1 MSSQVLNIPDLGE
14 AEDVEV
20 IEICVKPGDIVSEE
34 DPIIVLESDK
44 AAMEIPTSLGGKV
57 IAIKVTIGD
66 KVSAGSPFLEI
77 EGDKE
82 EPSDKTHK
90 PAIDSARAPE
100 VSKASTGSKT
110 EEIIEQPVLT
120 EPAQNSSNRG
130 SIYAGPAVRKLAREF
145 GIQLSLVTSS
155 GPKGRIQKED
165 LHAFV
170 KARLNGASSNS
181 FTFTQPNIDYST
193 WGSVEEKSL
202 SKFQKSSL
210 TNLHTSWINI
220 PHVTQHDEC
229 DLSELLSL
237 RSQLNTKHA
246 LKISPLA
253 FIAKVTAEVLSGFP
267 MLNSSLDQD
276 LEKIVVKNYVNM
288 GIAID
293 TPEGLIVP
301 NIKNVQE
308 KSIVN
313 IAQEITT
320 LASAAKTRKLKL
332 PDLQGSSFTISS
344 LGAIGGKFFTPIIN
358 PPEVGI
364 LGVSKTFS
372 KVVVKN
378 ESFESREF
386 LPLSLSYDHRVINGV
401 YAAQFITQLGA
412 ALGDAEL
419 MEKKFK

>member
-1 MSSQVLNIPDLGE
+1 MSIQVLNIPDLGE
-14 AEDVEV
+14 AEGVEV

-57 IAIKVTIGD
+57 LEIKVSIGD

-77 EGDKE
+77 EGDAD
-82 EPSDKTHK
+82 EPSIDVQK
-90 PAIDSARAPE
+90 PVIDSVIAPE
-100 VSKASTGSKT
+100 IPQTLNRLEKS
-110 EEIIEQPVLT
+110 IEQPIIAS
-120 EPAQNSSNRG
+120 PPQDSSNQG
-130 SIYAGPAVRKLAREF
+130 SFYAGPAVRKLAREF
-145 GIQLSLVTSS
+145 GIQLSLAPAS
-155 GPKGRIQKED
+155 GPKNRIQKED

-170 KARLNGASSNS
+170 KARLSGASNS
-181 FTFTQPNIDYST
+181 AFTFTQPNIDYSK
-193 WGSVEEKSL
+193 WGSVKEQPL

-229 DLSELLSL
+229 DLSELLEL
-237 RSQLNTKHA
+237 RTQLNNKYE

-253 FIAKVTAEVLSGFP
+253 FIAKVTAEVLIEFP

-276 LEKIVVKNYVNM
+276 LEKIVIKNYVNM
-288 GIAID
+288 GIAVD
-293 TPEGLIVP
+293 TQEGLIVP

-308 KSIVN
+308 KSILD
-313 IAQEITT
+313 IAEEIAM
-320 LASAAKTRKLKL
+320 LASAAKTRKLKI
-332 PDLQGSSFTISS
+332 PDLKGASFTISS

-364 LGVSKTFS
+364 LGLSKTFA
-372 KVVVKN
+372 KVVTKN
-378 ESFESREF
+378 DGFESRDF

-401 YAAQFITQLGA
+401 YAAQFVTQLGA
-412 ALGDAEL
+412 ALGDASL
-419 MEKKFK
+419 MEKNFK

>member
-1 MSSQVLNIPDLGE
+1 MSIQVLTIPDLGE

-20 IEICVKPGDIVSEE
+20 IEICVKLGDIVSAE

-57 IAIKVTIGD
+57 LAIKVSIGD
-66 KVSAGSPFLEI
+66 KVSAGSSFLEI
-77 EGDKE
+77 ESEEE
-82 EPSDKTHK
+82 EPSDDAQK
-90 PAIDSARAPE
+90 PAMDSTMIPE
-100 VSKASTGSKT
+100 ASKT
-110 EEIIEQPVLT
+110 SSRKEETIEQPI
-120 EPAQNSSNRG
+120 PATPPQNSSNRG
-130 SIYAGPAVRKLAREF
+130 SVYAGPAVRKLAREF
-145 GIQLSLVTSS
+145 GIQLSSVAPS
-155 GPKGRIQKED
+155 GPKSRIQKQD
-165 LHAFV
+165 LHAYV
-170 KARLNGASSNS
+170 KARLSGTSSSS
-181 FTFTQPNIDYST
+181 FTFTQPLIDYSK
-193 WGSVEEKSL
+193 WGSIEEQPL

-229 DLSELLSL
+229 DLSALLEL
-237 RSQLNTKHA
+237 RAKLNQKYE

-253 FIAKVTAEVLSGFP
+253 FIAKVTADVLEEFP

-276 LEKIVVKNYVNM
+276 LEKIVIKKYVNL
-288 GIAID
+288 GIAVD

-301 NIKNVQE
+301 NVKNVQE

-313 IAQEITT
+313 IAEEIAT

-332 PDLQGSSFTISS
+332 PDLKGSSFTISS

-358 PPEVGI
+358 PPEVAI
-364 LGVSKTFS
+364 LGLSKTFP
-372 KVVVKN
+372 KVVAKN
-378 ESFESREF
+378 EGFESREF

-401 YAAQFITQLGA
+401 YAAKFITQLGA
-412 ALGDAEL
+412 ALRDVVL

>member
-1 MSSQVLNIPDLGE
+1 MSTQVLNIPDLGE

-20 IEICVKPGDIVSEE
+20 IEICVKVGDIVSAE

-57 IAIKVTIGD
+57 LAIKVSIGD

-77 EGDKE
+77 AGEDE
-82 EPSDKTHK
+82 EPPDDAQK
-90 PAIDSARAPE
+90 PAMDSATAPE
-100 VSKASTGSKT
+100 VSKTPSKI
-110 EEIIEQPVLT
+110 EEAIEQPVSAT
-120 EPAQNSSNRG
+120 TPQDSSHRG
-130 SIYAGPAVRKLAREF
+130 SVYAGPAVRKLAREF
-145 GIQLSLVTSS
+145 GIQLSLVAPS
-155 GPKGRIQKED
+155 GPKSRIQKED

-170 KARLNGASSNS
+170 KTRLSGASSNS
-181 FTFTQPNIDYST
+181 FTFTQPIIDYSK
-193 WGSVEEKSL
+193 WGSVEEQPL

-229 DLSELLSL
+229 DLSALLAL
-237 RSQLNTKHA
+237 RAKLNKKHE

-253 FIAKVTAEVLSGFP
+253 FIAKVTADVLAEFP
-267 MLNSSLDQD
+267 MLNSSLDPE
-276 LEKIVVKNYVNM
+276 LEKIVIKKYVNL
-288 GIAID
+288 GIAVD

-313 IAQEITT
+313 IAEEITM

-332 PDLQGSSFTISS
+332 PDLKGSSFTISS

-364 LGVSKTFS
+364 LGLSKTFP
-372 KVVVKN
+372 KVVAKN
-378 ESFESREF
+378 EGFESLEF

-412 ALGDAEL
+412 ALGDTAL

>member
-1 MSSQVLNIPDLGE
+1 MSTQVLNIPDLGE

-57 IAIKVTIGD
+57 LEIKVSIGD

-77 EGDKE
+77 KGDAEK
-82 EPSDKTHK
+82 PSIDTQKS
-90 PAIDSARAPE
+90 AIDSVMTPE
-100 VSKASTGSKT
+100 IPQTLNKL
-110 EEIIEQPVLT
+110 EEVIEQPIIAA
-120 EPAQNSSNRG
+120 PPQDSSNRG
-130 SIYAGPAVRKLAREF
+130 SFYAGPAVRKLAREF
-145 GIQLSLVTSS
+145 GIQLSLVAPS
-155 GPKGRIQKED
+155 GPKNRIQKED

-170 KARLNGASSNS
+170 KAHLSGASNS
-181 FTFTQPNIDYST
+181 AFTFTQPNIDYSK
-193 WGSVEEKSL
+193 WGSVKEQPL

-229 DLSELLSL
+229 DLSELLGL
-237 RSQLNTKHA
+237 RSQLNTKHE

-253 FIAKVTAEVLSGFP
+253 FIAKVTAEVLAEFP

-276 LEKIVVKNYVNM
+276 LEKIVIKNYVNI
-288 GIAID
+288 GIAVD

-308 KSIVN
+308 KSILD
-313 IAQEITT
+313 IAEEIVM
-320 LASAAKTRKLKL
+320 LASAAKTRKLKI
-332 PDLQGSSFTISS
+332 PDLKGASFTISS
-344 LGAIGGKFFTPIIN
+344 LGAVGGKFFTPIIN

-364 LGVSKTFS
+364 LGLSKTFP
-372 KVVVKN
+372 KVVAKK
-378 ESFESREF
+378 EEFESREF

-401 YAAQFITQLGA
+401 YAAQFVTQLGA
-412 ALGDAEL
+412 ALEDTAL
-419 MEKKFK
+419 MEKNFK

>member
-1 MSSQVLNIPDLGE
+1 MSTQVLNIPDLGE

-57 IAIKVTIGD
+57 LEIKVSIGD

-77 EGDKE
+77 EGDAD
-82 EPSDKTHK
+82 EPSIDTQK
-90 PAIDSARAPE
+90 PAIDSVMTPE
-100 VSKASTGSKT
+100 IPQTFKKL
-110 EEIIEQPVLT
+110 EEAIEQPIT
-120 EPAQNSSNRG
+120 AAPAQDSSNRG
-130 SIYAGPAVRKLAREF
+130 SFYAGPAVRKLAREF
-145 GIQLSLVTSS
+145 GIQLSLVAPS
-155 GPKGRIQKED
+155 GPKNRIQKED

-170 KARLNGASSNS
+170 KARLSDANNNT
-181 FTFTQPNIDYST
+181 FTFTQPNIDYSK
-193 WGSVEEKSL
+193 WGSVKEQPL

-229 DLSELLSL
+229 DLSELLGL
-237 RSQLNTKHA
+237 RYQLNTKHE

-253 FIAKVTAEVLSGFP
+253 FIAKVTAEVLTEFP
-267 MLNSSLDQD
+267 MLNSSLDQG
-276 LEKIVVKNYVNM
+276 LEKIVIKNYVNM
-288 GIAID
+288 GIAVD

-308 KSIVN
+308 KSILS
-313 IAQEITT
+313 IAEEIAM
-320 LASAAKTRKLKL
+320 LASAAKTRKLKIQ
-332 PDLQGSSFTISS
+332 DLKGASFTISS

-364 LGVSKTFS
+364 LGLSKTFA
-372 KVVVKN
+372 KVVAKN
-378 ESFESREF
+378 DGFESREF

-401 YAAQFITQLGA
+401 YAAQFVTQLGA
-412 ALGDAEL
+412 ALGDTSL
-419 MEKKFK
+419 MEKNFK

>member
-1 MSSQVLNIPDLGE
+1 MSTQVLNIPDLGE

-57 IAIKVTIGD
+57 HAIKVSIGD

-77 EGDKE
+77 EGNEDDQSIDTQKL
-82 EPSDKTHK
+82 
-90 PAIDSARAPE
+90 AIDPTIAPE
-100 VSKASTGSKT
+100 FVETSSKR
-110 EEIIEQPVLT
+110 EETIEQPVL
-120 EPAQNSSNRG
+120 AVLSQDISNSD

-145 GIQLSLVTSS
+145 GIQLSLVAPS
-155 GPKGRIQKED
+155 GPKSRIQKED

-170 KARLNGASSNS
+170 KARLSGASNS
-181 FTFTQPNIDYST
+181 VFTFTQPNIDYSK
-193 WGSVEEKSL
+193 WGPVQEKPL

-229 DLSELLSL
+229 DLSELLDL
-237 RSQLNTKHA
+237 RSKLNIKHE

-253 FIAKVTAEVLSGFP
+253 FIAKVTAEVLKEFP

-276 LEKIVVKNYVNM
+276 LETIVIKNYVNM
-288 GIAID
+288 GIAVD

-308 KSIVN
+308 KSIINVAEE
-313 IAQEITT
+313 IAM

-332 PDLQGSSFTISS
+332 TDLKGSSFTISS

-364 LGVSKTFS
+364 LGLSKTFPS
-372 KVVVKN
+372 VVANN
-378 ESFESREF
+378 EGFESREF

-401 YAAQFITQLGA
+401 YAAQFITQLGT
-412 ALGDAEL
+412 ALGDTSL

>member
-1 MSSQVLNIPDLGE
+1 MSTKVLNIPDLGE

-44 AAMEIPTSLGGKV
+44 AAMEIPSSLGGKV
-57 IAIKVTIGD
+57 LKIKVSIGD

-77 EGDKE
+77 EGDTD
-82 EPSDKTHK
+82 EPSIDKQK
-90 PAIDSARAPE
+90 SAIDTAMT
-100 VSKASTGSKT
+100 SKIPQTVNKL
-110 EEIIEQPVLT
+110 EEATEQPIVA
-120 EPAQNSSNRG
+120 PSPQDSSNRG
-130 SIYAGPAVRKLAREF
+130 SFYAGPAVRKLAREF
-145 GIQLSLVTSS
+145 GIQLSLVAPS
-155 GPKGRIQKED
+155 GPKSRIQKED

-170 KARLNGASSNS
+170 KSRLSGASNS
-181 FTFTQPNIDYST
+181 AFTFTQPNIDYSK
-193 WGSVEEKSL
+193 WGSVKEKPL

-229 DLSELLSL
+229 DLSELLGL
-237 RSQLNTKHA
+237 RSQLNTKHE

-253 FIAKVTAEVLSGFP
+253 FIAKVTAEVLTEFP
-267 MLNSSLDQD
+267 MLNSSLDQE

-288 GIAID
+288 GIAVD

-308 KSIVN
+308 KSILD
-313 IAQEITT
+313 IAEEIVM
-320 LASAAKTRKLKL
+320 LASAAKTRKLKI
-332 PDLQGSSFTISS
+332 PDLKGASFTISS

-364 LGVSKTFS
+364 LGLSKTFS
-372 KVVVKN
+372 KVVAKK
-378 ESFESREF
+378 EEFESREF

-401 YAAQFITQLGA
+401 YAAQFVTQLGA
-412 ALGDAEL
+412 ALGDTLL
-419 MEKKFK
+419 MEKNFK

>member
-1 MSSQVLNIPDLGE
+1 MSTQVLNIPDLGE

-57 IAIKVTIGD
+57 LEIKVSIGD

-77 EGDKE
+77 EGDADQ
-82 EPSDKTHK
+82 PSIDTQK
-90 PAIDSARAPE
+90 PAIDSVMIPE
-100 VSKASTGSKT
+100 ISQTLNKL
-110 EEIIEQPVLT
+110 EESIEQPTIAAPL
-120 EPAQNSSNRG
+120 QDFNNKG
-130 SIYAGPAVRKLAREF
+130 SFYAGPAVRKLAREF
-145 GIQLSLVTSS
+145 GIQLSFVAPS
-155 GPKGRIQKED
+155 GPKNRIQKED

-170 KARLNGASSNS
+170 KARLSDVSNS
-181 FTFTQPNIDYST
+181 TFTFTQPNIDYSK
-193 WGSVEEKSL
+193 WGSVKEQQL

-229 DLSELLSL
+229 DLSELLDL
-237 RSQLNTKHA
+237 RSRLNTKHE

-253 FIAKVTAEVLSGFP
+253 FIAKVTTEVLEEFP
-267 MLNSSLDQD
+267 MLNSSLDQG
-276 LEKIVVKNYVNM
+276 LEKIVIKNYVNM
-288 GIAID
+288 GIAVD

-308 KSIVN
+308 KSILD
-313 IAQEITT
+313 IAEEIAM
-320 LASAAKTRKLKL
+320 LASAAKTRKLKIS
-332 PDLQGSSFTISS
+332 DLKGASFTISS

-364 LGVSKTFS
+364 LGLSKTFA
-372 KVVVKN
+372 KVVTKN
-378 ESFESREF
+378 DGFESREF

-401 YAAQFITQLGA
+401 YAAQFVTQLST
-412 ALGDAEL
+412 ALGDTSL
-419 MEKKFK
+419 MEKNFK

>member
-1 MSSQVLNIPDLGE
+1 MSTQVLNIPDLGE

-34 DPIIVLESDK
+34 DPIVVLESDK

-57 IAIKVTIGD
+57 LAIKVSIGD

-77 EGDKE
+77 EGDAD
-82 EPSDKTHK
+82 EPSIDKQK
-90 PAIDSARAPE
+90 PAIDSVMTREIPQTLNKLEE
-100 VSKASTGSKT
+100 V
-110 EEIIEQPVLT
+110 IEQPMQAAL
-120 EPAQNSSNRG
+120 PQDSSNRD
-130 SIYAGPAVRKLAREF
+130 SVYAGPAVRKLAREF
-145 GIQLSLVTSS
+145 GIQLSLVAPS
-155 GPKGRIQKED
+155 GPKSRIQKED

-170 KARLNGASSNS
+170 KARLSVASNS
-181 FTFTQPNIDYST
+181 AFTFTQPNIDYSK
-193 WGSVEEKSL
+193 WGSVQEQLL

-229 DLSELLSL
+229 DLSELLDL
-237 RSQLNTKHA
+237 RSQLNTKHE

-253 FIAKVTAEVLSGFP
+253 FIAKVTAEVLTEFP
-267 MLNSSLDQD
+267 MLNSSLAQD

-288 GIAID
+288 GIAVD

-308 KSIVN
+308 KSIFN
-313 IAQEITT
+313 IAEEIAM
-320 LASAAKTRKLKL
+320 LASAAKTRKLKI
-332 PDLQGSSFTISS
+332 PDLKGASFTISS

-364 LGVSKTFS
+364 LGLSKTFS
-372 KVVVKN
+372 KVVAQN
-378 ESFESREF
+378 DGFESREF

-401 YAAQFITQLGA
+401 YAAQFVTQLGA
-412 ALGDAEL
+412 ALGDTSL
-419 MEKKFK
+419 MEKNFK

>member
-1 MSSQVLNIPDLGE
+1 MSTQVLNIPDLGE

-57 IAIKVTIGD
+57 LKITVSIGD

-77 EGDKE
+77 EGDAD
-82 EPSDKTHK
+82 EPSIDTQK
-90 PAIDSARAPE
+90 PAIDSVMTAKIPQTFKKLEEATEQLITAAPP
-100 VSKASTGSKT
+100 
-110 EEIIEQPVLT
+110 QD
-120 EPAQNSSNRG
+120 SSNRG
-130 SIYAGPAVRKLAREF
+130 SFYAGPAVRKLAREF
-145 GIQLSLVTSS
+145 GIQLSLVAPS
-155 GPKGRIQKED
+155 GPKNRIQKED

-170 KARLNGASSNS
+170 KAHLSDASNNT
-181 FTFTQPNIDYST
+181 FTFTQPNIDYSK
-193 WGSVEEKSL
+193 WGSVKEQPL

-229 DLSELLSL
+229 DLSELLGL
-237 RSQLNTKHA
+237 RYQLNTKHE

-253 FIAKVTAEVLSGFP
+253 FIAKVTAEVLTEFP
-267 MLNSSLDQD
+267 MLNSSLGQG
-276 LEKIVVKNYVNM
+276 LEKIVIKNYVNM
-288 GIAID
+288 GIAVD

-308 KSIVN
+308 KSILD
-313 IAQEITT
+313 IAEEIAM
-320 LASAAKTRKLKL
+320 LASAAKTRKLKI
-332 PDLQGSSFTISS
+332 PDLKGASFTISS

-364 LGVSKTFS
+364 LGLSKTFA
-372 KVVVKN
+372 KVVATN
-378 ESFESREF
+378 DGFESREF
-386 LPLSLSYDHRVINGV
+386 LPLSLSYDHRIINGV
-401 YAAQFITQLGA
+401 YAAQFVTQLGA
-412 ALGDAEL
+412 ALGDTSL
-419 MEKKFK
+419 MEKNFK

>member
-1 MSSQVLNIPDLGE
+1 MSTQVLNIPDLGE

-57 IAIKVTIGD
+57 LEIKVSIGD

-77 EGDKE
+77 EGDAD
-82 EPSDKTHK
+82 EPSIDTQK
-90 PAIDSARAPE
+90 PAIDSVMTPE
-100 VSKASTGSKT
+100 IPQTFKKL
-110 EEIIEQPVLT
+110 EEVIEQPIIAAPP
-120 EPAQNSSNRG
+120 EDFSNSG
-130 SIYAGPAVRKLAREF
+130 SFYAGPAVRKLAREF
-145 GIQLSLVTSS
+145 GIQLSLVAPS
-155 GPKGRIQKED
+155 GPKNRIQKED

-170 KARLNGASSNS
+170 KARLSDASNNT
-181 FTFTQPNIDYST
+181 FTFTQPNIDYSK
-193 WGSVEEKSL
+193 WGSVKEQPL

-229 DLSELLSL
+229 DLSELLGL
-237 RSQLNTKHA
+237 RYQLNTQHE

-253 FIAKVTAEVLSGFP
+253 FIAKVTAEVLTEFP
-267 MLNSSLDQD
+267 MLNSSLDQG
-276 LEKIVVKNYVNM
+276 LEKIVIKNYVNM
-288 GIAID
+288 GIAVD

-308 KSIVN
+308 KSILN
-313 IAQEITT
+313 IAEEIAM
-320 LASAAKTRKLKL
+320 LASAAKARKLKI
-332 PDLQGSSFTISS
+332 PDLKGASFTISS

-364 LGVSKTFS
+364 LGLSKTFA
-372 KVVVKN
+372 KVVAKN
-378 ESFESREF
+378 DGFESREF

-401 YAAQFITQLGA
+401 YAAQFVTQLGA
-412 ALGDAEL
+412 ALGDTSL
-419 MEKKFK
+419 MEKNFK

>member
-1 MSSQVLNIPDLGE
+1 MNTQVLNIPDLGE

-57 IAIKVTIGD
+57 LEIKVSIGD

-77 EGDKE
+77 EGDAD
-82 EPSDKTHK
+82 EPSSDMQK
-90 PAIDSARAPE
+90 PAIDSVVTSEILPTLDKLEE
-100 VSKASTGSKT
+100 V
-110 EEIIEQPVLT
+110 IEQPIIATL
-120 EPAQNSSNRG
+120 PQDSINRR
-130 SIYAGPAVRKLAREF
+130 SFYAGPAVRKLAREF
-145 GIQLSLVTSS
+145 GIQLSLVAPS
-155 GPKGRIQKED
+155 GPKNRIQKED
-165 LHAFV
+165 LHIFV
-170 KARLNGASSNS
+170 KARLSDETNS
-181 FTFTQPNIDYST
+181 AFTFTQPNIDYSK
-193 WGSVEEKSL
+193 WGSVKEQPL

-229 DLSELLSL
+229 DLSELLEL
-237 RSQLNTKHA
+237 RTQLNTKHE

-253 FIAKVTAEVLSGFP
+253 FIAKVTAEVLIDFP

-276 LEKIVVKNYVNM
+276 LEKIVIKNYVNM
-288 GIAID
+288 GIAVD

-308 KSIVN
+308 KSILD
-313 IAQEITT
+313 IAEEISM
-320 LASAAKTRKLKL
+320 LASAAKTRKLKI
-332 PDLQGSSFTISS
+332 PDLKGASFTISS

-364 LGVSKTFS
+364 LGLSKTFA
-372 KVVVKN
+372 KVVTKN
-378 ESFESREF
+378 DGFESREF

-401 YAAQFITQLGA
+401 YAAQFVTQLST
-412 ALGDAEL
+412 ALGDTSL
-419 MEKKFK
+419 MEKNFK

>member
-1 MSSQVLNIPDLGE
+1 MSTQVLNIPDLGE

-57 IAIKVTIGD
+57 LKIIVSIGD

-77 EGDKE
+77 EGDAD
-82 EPSDKTHK
+82 EPSIDTQK
-90 PAIDSARAPE
+90 PAIDSVMTAEIPQTFKKLEEATEQLITAAPP
-100 VSKASTGSKT
+100 
-110 EEIIEQPVLT
+110 QD
-120 EPAQNSSNRG
+120 SSNRG
-130 SIYAGPAVRKLAREF
+130 SFYAGPAVRKLAREF
-145 GIQLSLVTSS
+145 GIQLSLVAPS
-155 GPKGRIQKED
+155 GPKNRIQKED

-170 KARLNGASSNS
+170 KAHLSDSSNNT
-181 FTFTQPNIDYST
+181 FTFTQPNIDYSK
-193 WGSVEEKSL
+193 WGSVKEQPL

-229 DLSELLSL
+229 DLSELLGL
-237 RSQLNTKHA
+237 RYQLNTKHE

-253 FIAKVTAEVLSGFP
+253 FIAKVTAEVLTEFP
-267 MLNSSLDQD
+267 MLNSSLGQG
-276 LEKIVVKNYVNM
+276 LEKIVIKNYVNM
-288 GIAID
+288 GIAVD

-308 KSIVN
+308 KSILD
-313 IAQEITT
+313 IAEEIAM
-320 LASAAKTRKLKL
+320 LASAAKTRKLKI
-332 PDLQGSSFTISS
+332 PDLKGASFTISS

-364 LGVSKTFS
+364 LGLSKTFA
-372 KVVVKN
+372 KVVATN
-378 ESFESREF
+378 DGFESREF
-386 LPLSLSYDHRVINGV
+386 LPLSLSYDHRIINGV
-401 YAAQFITQLGA
+401 YAAQFVTQLGA
-412 ALGDAEL
+412 ALGDTSL
-419 MEKKFK
+419 MEKNFK

>member
-1 MSSQVLNIPDLGE
+1 MSTQVLNIPDLGE

-57 IAIKVTIGD
+57 LEIKVAIGD

-77 EGDKE
+77 EGDAD
-82 EPSDKTHK
+82 EPSIDTKK
-90 PAIDSARAPE
+90 PAIDSVMTPDIP
-100 VSKASTGSKT
+100 STLNKL
-110 EEIIEQPVLT
+110 EETIEQPIIAAL
-120 EPAQNSSNRG
+120 PQDSSNRG
-130 SIYAGPAVRKLAREF
+130 SFYAGPAVRKLAREF
-145 GIQLSLVTSS
+145 GIQLSLVAPS
-155 GPKGRIQKED
+155 GPRNRIQKED

-170 KARLNGASSNS
+170 KARLSDESNNT
-181 FTFTQPNIDYST
+181 FTFTQPNIDYSK
-193 WGSVEEKSL
+193 WGSVEEQPL

-229 DLSELLSL
+229 DLSALLEL
-237 RSQLNTKHA
+237 RTQLNTQHE

-253 FIAKVTAEVLSGFP
+253 FIAKVTAEVLIDFP

-276 LEKIVVKNYVNM
+276 LEKIVIKNYVNM
-288 GIAID
+288 GIAVD
-293 TPEGLIVP
+293 TQEGLIVP

-308 KSIVN
+308 KSILD
-313 IAQEITT
+313 IAEEIAM
-320 LASAAKTRKLKL
+320 LASAAKTRKLKI
-332 PDLQGSSFTISS
+332 PDLKGASFTISS

-364 LGVSKTFS
+364 LGLSKTFA
-372 KVVVKN
+372 KVVAKN
-378 ESFESREF
+378 DGFESREF

-401 YAAQFITQLGA
+401 YAAQFVTQLGA
-412 ALGDAEL
+412 ALGDTSL
-419 MEKKFK
+419 MEKNFK

>member
-1 MSSQVLNIPDLGE
+1 MSTQVLNIPDLGE

-34 DPIIVLESDK
+34 DPIVVLESDK

-57 IAIKVTIGD
+57 LAIKVSIGD

-77 EGDKE
+77 EGDAD
-82 EPSDKTHK
+82 EPSIDKQK
-90 PAIDSARAPE
+90 PAIDSVMTPE
-100 VSKASTGSKT
+100 IPQTLNKL
-110 EEIIEQPVLT
+110 EEVIKQPMQAAL
-120 EPAQNSSNRG
+120 PQDSSNRD
-130 SIYAGPAVRKLAREF
+130 SVYAGPAVRKLAREF
-145 GIQLSLVTSS
+145 GIQLSLVAPS
-155 GPKGRIQKED
+155 GPKSRIQKED

-170 KARLNGASSNS
+170 KARLSGASNS
-181 FTFTQPNIDYST
+181 AFTFTQPNIDYSK
-193 WGSVEEKSL
+193 WGSVQEQLL

-229 DLSELLSL
+229 DLSELLDL
-237 RSQLNTKHA
+237 RSQLNTKHE

-253 FIAKVTAEVLSGFP
+253 FIAKVTAEVLTEFP
-267 MLNSSLDQD
+267 MLNSSLAQD

-288 GIAID
+288 GIAVD

-308 KSIVN
+308 KSIRN
-313 IAQEITT
+313 IAEEIAM
-320 LASAAKTRKLKL
+320 LASAAKTRKLKI
-332 PDLQGSSFTISS
+332 PDLKGASFTISS

-364 LGVSKTFS
+364 LGLSKTFA
-372 KVVVKN
+372 KVVAKN
-378 ESFESREF
+378 DGFESREF

-401 YAAQFITQLGA
+401 YAAQFVTQLGA
-412 ALGDAEL
+412 ALGDTSL
-419 MEKKFK
+419 MEKNFK

>member
-1 MSSQVLNIPDLGE
+1 MSTQVLNIPDLGE

-57 IAIKVTIGD
+57 LEIKVSIGD

-77 EGDKE
+77 EGDE
-82 EPSDKTHK
+82 DEPSIDTQKT
-90 PAIDSARAPE
+90 AIDSAMTLEIPQT
-100 VSKASTGSKT
+100 VNKL
-110 EEIIEQPVLT
+110 EEAVEQPIIAAS
-120 EPAQNSSNRG
+120 PQDFSNRG
-130 SIYAGPAVRKLAREF
+130 SFYAGPAVRKLAREF
-145 GIQLSLVTSS
+145 GIQLSLVAPS
-155 GPKGRIQKED
+155 GPKNRIQKED

-170 KARLNGASSNS
+170 KARLGGASNSS
-181 FTFTQPNIDYST
+181 FTFTQPNIDYSK
-193 WGSVEEKSL
+193 WGSVKEQSL

-229 DLSELLSL
+229 DLSELLDL
-237 RSQLNTKHA
+237 RYQLNAKHE

-253 FIAKVTAEVLSGFP
+253 FIAKVTAEVLTEFP
-267 MLNSSLDQD
+267 MLNSSLDQG
-276 LEKIVVKNYVNM
+276 LEKIVIKNYVNM

-301 NIKNVQE
+301 NIKNIQE
-308 KSIVN
+308 KSILS
-313 IAQEITT
+313 IAEEIAM
-320 LASAAKTRKLKL
+320 LASAAKTRKLKI
-332 PDLQGSSFTISS
+332 PDLKGASFTLSS

-364 LGVSKTFS
+364 LGLSKTFP
-372 KVVVKN
+372 KVVATN
-378 ESFESREF
+378 EGFESREF

-401 YAAQFITQLGA
+401 YAVQFITQLGA
-412 ALGDAEL
+412 ALGDTSL
-419 MEKKFK
+419 MEKNFK

>member
-1 MSSQVLNIPDLGE
+1 MSTQVLNIPDLGE

-20 IEICVKPGDIVSEE
+20 IEICVKPGDIVSKE

-57 IAIKVTIGD
+57 LAIKVSIGD

-77 EGDKE
+77 AGDAD
-82 EPSDKTHK
+82 EPSIDAQK
-90 PAIDSARAPE
+90 PAIDSTMTPEIPQTLNKLEEAIQQPIVAAPPQDS
-100 VSKASTGSKT
+100 SKKGSF
-110 EEIIEQPVLT
+110 
-120 EPAQNSSNRG
+120 
-130 SIYAGPAVRKLAREF
+130 YAGPAVRKLAREF
-145 GIQLSLVTSS
+145 GIQLSLVAPS
-155 GPKGRIQKED
+155 GPKNRIQKED

-170 KARLNGASSNS
+170 KARLSGAINNT
-181 FTFTQPNIDYST
+181 FTFTQPNIDYSK
-193 WGSVEEKSL
+193 WGSVKEQPL

-229 DLSELLSL
+229 DLSELLGL
-237 RSQLNTKHA
+237 RSQLNIQHE

-253 FIAKVTAEVLSGFP
+253 FIAKVTAEVLTEFP
-267 MLNSSLDQD
+267 MLNSSLDQG
-276 LEKIVVKNYVNM
+276 LEKIVIKNYVNM
-288 GIAID
+288 GIAVD

-308 KSIVN
+308 KSILN
-313 IAQEITT
+313 IAEEIAM
-320 LASAAKTRKLKL
+320 LASAAKTRKLKI
-332 PDLQGSSFTISS
+332 PDLKGASFTISS

-364 LGVSKTFS
+364 LGLSKTFP
-372 KVVVKN
+372 KVVAKN
-378 ESFESREF
+378 EEFESREF

-401 YAAQFITQLGA
+401 YAAQFVTQLGA
-412 ALGDAEL
+412 ALEDTAL
-419 MEKKFK
+419 MEKNFK

>member
-1 MSSQVLNIPDLGE
+1 MSTQVLNIPDLGE

-34 DPIIVLESDK
+34 DPIVVLESDK

-57 IAIKVTIGD
+57 LAIKVSIGD

-77 EGDKE
+77 EGDAD
-82 EPSDKTHK
+82 EPSIDKQK
-90 PAIDSARAPE
+90 PAIDSVMTPE
-100 VSKASTGSKT
+100 IPQTLNKL
-110 EEIIEQPVLT
+110 EEVIEQPMQAAL
-120 EPAQNSSNRG
+120 PQDSSNRD
-130 SIYAGPAVRKLAREF
+130 SVYAGPAVRKLAREF
-145 GIQLSLVTSS
+145 GIQLSQVAPS
-155 GPKGRIQKED
+155 GPKSRIQKED

-170 KARLNGASSNS
+170 KARLSGASNS
-181 FTFTQPNIDYST
+181 AFTFTQPNIDYSK
-193 WGSVEEKSL
+193 WGSVQEQLL

-229 DLSELLSL
+229 DLSELLDL
-237 RSQLNTKHA
+237 RSQLNTKHE

-253 FIAKVTAEVLSGFP
+253 FIAKVTAEVLTEFP
-267 MLNSSLDQD
+267 MLNSSLAQD
-276 LEKIVVKNYVNM
+276 LEKIVIKNYVNM
-288 GIAID
+288 GIAVD

-308 KSIVN
+308 KSIRN
-313 IAQEITT
+313 IAEEIAM
-320 LASAAKTRKLKL
+320 LASAAKTRKLKI
-332 PDLQGSSFTISS
+332 PDLKGASFTISS

-364 LGVSKTFS
+364 LGLSKTFS
-372 KVVVKN
+372 KVVAQN
-378 ESFESREF
+378 DGFESREF

-401 YAAQFITQLGA
+401 YAAQFVTQLGA
-412 ALGDAEL
+412 ALGDTSL
-419 MEKKFK
+419 MEKNFK

>member
-1 MSSQVLNIPDLGE
+1 MSTQVLSIPDLGE

-20 IEICVKPGDIVSEE
+20 IEICVKPGDMVSEE

-44 AAMEIPTSLGGKV
+44 AAMEIPTSLRGKV
-57 IAIKVTIGD
+57 LEIKVSIGD

-77 EGDKE
+77 EGDADQ
-82 EPSDKTHK
+82 PSIDTQK
-90 PAIDSARAPE
+90 PAIDSGMIPE
-100 VSKASTGSKT
+100 IPQTLNKL
-110 EEIIEQPVLT
+110 EEAIEQPIIAAPL
-120 EPAQNSSNRG
+120 QDFNNKG
-130 SIYAGPAVRKLAREF
+130 SFYAGPAVRKLAREF
-145 GIQLSLVTSS
+145 GIQLSLVAPS
-155 GPKGRIQKED
+155 GPKNRIQKED

-170 KARLNGASSNS
+170 KARLSDESNNT
-181 FTFTQPNIDYST
+181 FTFTQPNIDYSK
-193 WGSVEEKSL
+193 WGSVEEQPL

-229 DLSELLSL
+229 DLSELLGL
-237 RSQLNTKHA
+237 RYQLNTQHE

-253 FIAKVTAEVLSGFP
+253 FIAKITAEVLTEFP

-276 LEKIVVKNYVNM
+276 LEKIVIKNYVNM

-308 KSIVN
+308 KSILG
-313 IAQEITT
+313 IAEEIAN
-320 LASAAKTRKLKL
+320 LASAAKTRKLKI
-332 PDLQGSSFTISS
+332 PDLKGASFTISS
-344 LGAIGGKFFTPIIN
+344 LGAVGGKFFTPIIN

-364 LGVSKTFS
+364 LGLSKTFT
-372 KVVVKN
+372 KVVAKN
-378 ESFESREF
+378 DGFESREF

-401 YAAQFITQLGA
+401 YAAQFVTQLGA
-412 ALGDAEL
+412 ALGDTSL
-419 MEKKFK
+419 MEKNFK

>member
-1 MSSQVLNIPDLGE
+1 MSTQILNIPDLGE

-34 DPIIVLESDK
+34 DPIVVLESDK

-57 IAIKVTIGD
+57 LAIKVSVGD
-66 KVSAGSPFLEI
+66 KVTAGSPFLEI
-77 EGDKE
+77 EGDAD
-82 EPSDKTHK
+82 EPSIDIKK
-90 PAIDSARAPE
+90 PAIDSAMVPEISRAPAKLEE
-100 VSKASTGSKT
+100 V
-110 EEIIEQPVLT
+110 IEQPIQAA
-120 EPAQNSSNRG
+120 PPQDSSNRD
-130 SIYAGPAVRKLAREF
+130 SVYAGPAVRKLAREF
-145 GIQLSLVTSS
+145 GIQLSLVSPS
-155 GPKGRIQKED
+155 GPKSRIQKED

-170 KARLNGASSNS
+170 KASLRGASSGA
-181 FTFTQPNIDYST
+181 FTFTQPNIDYSK
-193 WGSVEEKSL
+193 WGSVEEQLL

-210 TNLHTSWINI
+210 NNLHTSWINI

-229 DLSELLSL
+229 DLSKLLDL
-237 RSQLNTKHA
+237 RTQLNTKHK

-253 FIAKVTAEVLSGFP
+253 FIAKVTSDVLEEFP
-267 MLNSSLDQD
+267 MLNSSLDQG
-276 LEKIVVKNYVNM
+276 LEKIIVKNYVNL
-288 GIAID
+288 GIAVD

-313 IAQEITT
+313 IAEEIAM

-332 PDLQGSSFTISS
+332 PDLKGASFTISS

-358 PPEVGI
+358 PPEMGI
-364 LGVSKTFS
+364 LGLSRTFS
-372 KVVVKN
+372 KVVSKN
-378 ESFESREF
+378 EGFESREF

-412 ALGDAEL
+412 ALGDTLL
-419 MEKKFK
+419 MEKNFK

>member
-1 MSSQVLNIPDLGE
+1 MSTQVLNIPDLGE

-57 IAIKVTIGD
+57 LEIKVSIGD
-66 KVSAGSPFLEI
+66 KVSAGLPFLEI
-77 EGDKE
+77 EGDAD
-82 EPSDKTHK
+82 EPSINMQK
-90 PAIDSARAPE
+90 PAIDSAMTPE
-100 VSKASTGSKT
+100 IPLTFNKL
-110 EEIIEQPVLT
+110 EEAIEQPIIAAL
-120 EPAQNSSNRG
+120 PQDSSNKG
-130 SIYAGPAVRKLAREF
+130 SFYAGPAVRKLAREF
-145 GIQLSLVTSS
+145 GIQLSLVAPS
-155 GPKGRIQKED
+155 GPKNRIQKED

-170 KARLNGASSNS
+170 KARLSGASNSS
-181 FTFTQPNIDYST
+181 FTFTQPNIDYSK
-193 WGSVEEKSL
+193 WGSVKEQPL

-237 RSQLNTKHA
+237 RAQLNAKHE

-253 FIAKVTAEVLSGFP
+253 FIAKVTADVLTDFP
-267 MLNSSLDQD
+267 MLNSSLDQGF
-276 LEKIVVKNYVNM
+276 EKIVIKNYVNM
-288 GIAID
+288 GIAVD

-308 KSIVN
+308 KSILN
-313 IAQEITT
+313 IAEEIAI
-320 LASAAKTRKLKL
+320 LASAAKTRKLKI
-332 PDLQGSSFTISS
+332 PDLKGASFTISS

-364 LGVSKTFS
+364 LGLSKTFP
-372 KVVVKN
+372 KVVAKN
-378 ESFESREF
+378 EEFESREF

-401 YAAQFITQLGA
+401 YAAQFVTQLGA
-412 ALGDAEL
+412 ALEDTVL
-419 MEKKFK
+419 MEKNFK

>member
-1 MSSQVLNIPDLGE
+1 MSTQVLNIPDLGE

-57 IAIKVTIGD
+57 LAIKVSVGD
-66 KVSAGSPFLEI
+66 KVGAGSPFLEI
-77 EGDKE
+77 EGE
-82 EPSDKTHK
+82 EGEPSDKTHK
-90 PAIDSARAPE
+90 PAIDSAKAPE
-100 VSKASTGSKT
+100 VSKAPSKI
-110 EEIIEQPVLT
+110 EEIIEQPVLN
-120 EPAQNSSNRG
+120 EPAHDHGNRA
-130 SIYAGPAVRKLAREF
+130 SVYAGPAVRKLAREF

-170 KARLNGASSNS
+170 KTRLNGASSNL
-181 FTFTQPNIDYST
+181 FTFTQPNIDYSK
-193 WGSVEEKSL
+193 WGSVEEQPL

-210 TNLHTSWINI
+210 SNLHTSWINI

-229 DLSELLSL
+229 DLSELLNL
-237 RSQLNTKHA
+237 RSQLNAKHA

-253 FIAKVTAEVLSGFP
+253 FIAKVTAEVLSAFP

-276 LEKIVVKNYVNM
+276 LEKIIVKNYVNM
-288 GIAID
+288 GIAVD

-313 IAQEITT
+313 IAEEISM

-332 PDLQGSSFTISS
+332 PDLKGSSFTISS

-372 KVVVKN
+372 KVVMKN
-378 ESFESREF
+378 EGFESREF

-412 ALGDAEL
+412 ALGDTAL